1 MANKKSAKIAWTG
14 EDLNFSGTLDS
25 GCPVVMKS
33 TADEEGASP
42 MALFLA
48 SVAGCTAMDVLSILQ
63 KKRQQINGMEIE
75 IEGVRADEHPKVY
88 TEVDITYI
96 IYGIDIDPAAVGRAI
111 ELSQTKYCSASA
123 TFVQAGVDVRTHYE
137 IREQ

>member
-1 MANKKSAKIAWTG
+1 
-14 EDLNFSGTLDS
+14 
-25 GCPVVMKS
+25 
-33 TADEEGASP
+33 
-42 MALFLA
+42 
-48 SVAGCTAMDVLSILQ
+48 MDVLSILQ